1 MATELIY
8 VELKSGY
15 NDDGPAWIGNG
26 LFNRSWRTCYFNGRV
41 FKKSHGIGSNFYDLQ
56 TGDSYWISGLKKR
69 GTNRH
74 WAGNGKI
81 QIDRE
86 VVEDFLAFK
95 KWYDLPMDQFVVVEL
110 INEPAKELSRNLE
123 NGKE

>member
-26 LFNRSWRTCYFNGRV
+26 IFNRSWRTCYFDGRI

-56 TGDSYWISGLKKR
+56 TGESYWISGVKKR

-74 WAGNGKI
+74 RAGKGKI

-86 VVEDFLAFK
+86 VVEDYLALK
-95 KWYDLPMDQFVVVEL
+95 NWYALPPDQFVVVEL
-110 INEPAKELSRNLE
+110 INEPAKELSKNLE
-123 NGKE
+123 NGNK

>member
-8 VELKSGY
+8 VELKSGF
-15 NDDGPAWIGNG
+15 NDDGPVWIGNG
-26 LFNRSWRTCYFNGRV
+26 VFNRTWCTRYFNGRV
-41 FKKSHGIGSNFYDLQ
+41 LKKSHGIGSNFYDLQ

-74 WAGNGKI
+74 WAGNSKI

-95 KWYDLPMDQFVVVEL
+95 KWYDLPMDQFVVVDL
-110 INEPAKELSRNLE
+110 INEPARELSRNLE

>member
-15 NDDGPAWIGNG
+15 NDDGPAWIGKG
-26 LFNRSWRTCYFNGRV
+26 IFNRSWRTCYFNGRV
-41 FKKSHGIGSNFYDLQ
+41 LKKSHGIGSNFYDLQ
-56 TGDSYWISGLKKR
+56 TGDSYWISGVKKR
-69 GTNRH
+69 GSNRH
-74 WAGNGKI
+74 WAGKGKI

-86 VVEDFLAFK
+86 VVEDYLAFK
-95 KWYDLPMDQFVVVEL
+95 KWCDLPMDQFVVVEL